1 MALSLR
7 LTSSMNAEE
16 MAPLWPAIIEC
27 LEKYCRRFDDE
38 TVSNIIKE
46 CAQGRRQ
53 LWIVQDDTG
62 AVILA
67 PITEIVTVN
76 ATGEKRLS
84 LAEVGG
90 SRLKEC
96 MPLLHGIEQWAAR
109 EHGAA
114 KSGIIARKGW
124 KPLLEPLGYKPKA
137 VLWQKE
143 L

>member
-1 MALSLR
+1 MLTLR
-7 LTSSMNAEE
+7 LTSSMTAEE
-16 MAPLWPAIIEC
+16 MAPHWPAIIEC

-46 CAQGRRQ
+46 CARGKRQ
-53 LWIVQDDTG
+53 LWIVLDETG
-62 AVILA
+62 AVILT
-67 PITEIVTVN
+67 PITEIVTID
-76 ATGEKRLS
+76 ATGEKRLA
-84 LAEVGG
+84 LAECGG

-96 MPLLHGIEQWAAR
+96 MPLLKEIEAWAAR
-109 EHGAA
+109 EHGAV
-114 KSGIIARKGW
+114 KSGIVARKGW